1 MDYTVF
7 LLASTR
13 EHFERSG
20 DPDEAVIGS
29 VAHTGRP
36 IIAAAGIMVAVF
48 YTFAIAGTL
57 PMKEMGVIL
66 GTAVLLDALL
76 VRLVLLPAV
85 LHLVG
90 RKAWWLP
97 RWVDKVLPDIRFAH

>member
-1 MDYTVF
+1 
-7 LLASTR
+7 
-13 EHFERSG
+13 
-20 DPDEAVIGS
+20 
-29 VAHTGRP
+29 
-36 IIAAAGIMVAVF
+36 MVAVF